1 MRKIYVLLVMNF
13 SLCLCALRAQNAES
27 WNLVWREDFGVAED
41 TLIKNFADKSNSVPG
56 HCFIDDERFCNG
68 QIVWDAAS
76 NSNICDGFYDCRPKT
91 AGASG
96 CGSIDDGFYGITSNT
111 WWAYNRWASCKNNA
125 GHFVAGKDHTG
136 NKNGA
141 MLVINSGV
149 GEGDAIFSKKIEFN
163 LCDSREY
170 RFVIY
175 VASIT
180 AYGNDDPAEP
190 SGGNADLEMNVINAT
205 TGKVVETIRT
215 GAIPYWKAEGW
226 GDSGGGIADTE
237 AERKWSEYSCE
248 FIAND
253 GDVLELQVTNW
264 GSGYNDFAIDD
275 ISLYRKDT
283 EEVPDPIISTNTIA
297 SSSTIV
303 DGCIFMAA
311 FKVPDDVLPAWKKI
325 YDNVYFLWQKSED
338 DGLTWQNV
346 LEVSGIE
353 KTSVDIEVDKE
364 VPTVYRVIITGGSSE
379 TIAEEQALYIAQN
392 GAPKDGCAY
401 YSISNTLAGVS
412 PTPDCS
418 FSESARIVW
427 KEDFGVMDSFSTRPF
442 EGAALHYYE
451 PTADGFKIGDYVVT
465 SAPDSSIKKIRQN
478 WDGTFLGYDYDGKS
492 LQDPSG
498 KPNGAFLYTYF
509 GKKSAESSE
518 NVLIEKSI
526 EGPFCKC
533 KSFNFSFQ
541 FYDFNEW
548 AGENLDVE
556 ILDDE
561 DNILGSSS
569 IEINNSN
576 SRRWVRSVTP
586 FVLPLNYS
594 GGIKFR
600 ILNATPSN
608 DWNYIS
614 FDDFQIAV
622 CGETAPKGSIQIDD
636 NPSFSLLNGF
646 SCNEEPLHTVNKLDD
661 SEWKSAFPDYGFA
674 WQYSEDGGDWSLLS
688 DKPSVTHEAEAG
700 VLVNYR
706 MVFAETAEEA
716 LNIAKNGKPNDPC
729 TIYGFSNVVGL
740 KCKDDGCR
748 APIFEFEMVKDTM
761 AICSDIEEKVT
772 LSVVQKNKTNV
783 DKMQWYSSP
792 ADKATWTAIEGAT
805 GETLSVLPADS
816 TDYLFI
822 ALNDTCYS
830 DSIFAR
836 INVHEEIRFD
846 KLKNESGVL
855 CDYDETHEI
864 SYELLSGSPTE
875 YVWNDEGGISP
886 IYSFGK
892 LTENDSIFIS
902 FYATDGVC
910 TSNVQNDTF
919 WVEKRNKFAWDKL
932 DYVVCE
938 GEDLEFTFP
947 EELAKEY
954 EESGW
959 QSMWKY
965 GDELYS
971 SNFSETFD
979 ITESVTLKNTITTE
993 VCYEDEFVFNVSFV
1007 ANPKIRLSAD
1017 KDSICLGTSVV
1028 LEAVSSEEDLLGWQL
1043 LKMVDGDKEVLS
1055 TEQQESYSIEPTED
1069 ASYFIYVSDNGC
1081 GEFSSDTVRI
1091 VVDKP
1096 VDYSFESIPEKVCAG
1111 DEVTLKA
1118 TSIGAEA
1125 KSIQWLK
1132 NGTIVSSELSF
1143 EDEPSESTAYQFE
1156 AKAGK
1161 CPVFTKTFQVDV
1173 EVSSELTITVVNSR
1187 VCEGDAV
1194 ALSATYGDSKSI
1206 EWQYSTDNVNFK
1218 SFSTDLS
1225 EEQSFAQEEE
1235 FKPTYFF
1242 RLKAEG
1248 SGLCPVVYSK
1258 TVKVEVE
1265 PKLEIEWDE
1274 DMEVCKGSS
1283 VNINFGLTEAEQ
1295 ALYDFSWTSEGAV
1308 VSNEMNYQTPDLEKS
1323 VEYTFEA
1330 KSEVCPVVSHTFGIT
1345 VQSLVELT
1353 LTADKENICEGEE
1366 VSFTA
1371 VFGTADELKW
1381 YSISENGT
1389 GSAEVI
1395 STDLVATKNITPTAS
1410 KLYWIEYGG
1419 NDVCPQ
1425 TVTSDFVLI
1434 SVEEAI
1440 KTKLS
1445 DAPDAVCYGTEVTLS
1460 ATQTAGLSDD
1470 HEWLKNGVVVTSDEE
1485 YALTDTPTENPT
1497 IYSFVTKGIYCKSD
1511 TQSVS
1516 VAVER
1521 SAELTLSSDFSELCQ
1536 DEDFTLFAEFG
1547 EATILNWEVST
1558 DGANFVKF
1566 SDELVAT
1573 QKITAEKSAAYRLS
1587 TAGTGVCEAV
1597 YSNIVNVDVEEK
1609 VTITLP
1615 NDMLVCPNVSVD
1627 LSAEVTGEPKLLV
1640 WEKKVGDG
1648 AFVAANLSGL
1658 KHTVQPTETV
1668 TYRLTADMGVCED
1681 VSDEVVVSVDEIP
1694 ELDIMVGAKE
1704 LCEGADVALSSSYP
1718 LVANLKWY
1726 VKEGNG
1732 SFVELQSGVS
1742 ELVVSPKKDATYKV
1756 VATSEV
1762 GCDAGELME
1771 EVKVYEPVEITLE
1784 DKMICEKDSV
1794 LLKIEGLKRYDEIT
1808 WSANGAN
1815 IASDATIL
1823 AKPTA
1828 TTTYEVLVKNGLCE
1842 GTAMAQVQVIA
1853 TPKVVSCEEVSNKT
1867 YQVVV
1872 ESELQPVYYDYGDGR
1887 EPTTS
1892 DLFTN
1897 VGYGKSYTI
1906 TVSNE
1911 VGCSSSYELETPT
1924 YDIVI
1929 PPYFVPENGSW
1940 KVENLDRYNNAK
1952 VKIYDRF
1959 GKLLVELDGAESE
1972 GWDGTYQGKKMPS
1985 TDYWYVITI
1994 GELDKL
2000 YSGHFTLMRGN

>member
-1 MRKIYVLLVMNF
+1 MQKECVLFLLSVLF
-13 SLCLCALRAQNAES
+13 SLCPVMAQDDDI

-41 TLIKNFADKSNSVPG
+41 TVIKNFADKSNSVPG

-226 GDSGGGIADTE
+226 GDAGGGIADTE

-283 EEVPDPIISTNTIA
+283 EEVPDPIISSNTVA
-297 SSSTIV
+297 SSSTVV
-303 DGCIFMAA
+303 DGCVFMAS
-311 FKVPDDVLPAWKKI
+311 FQVPENVLPAWKTI
-325 YDNVYFLWQKSED
+325 YDKVYFLWQKSED

-346 LEVSGIE
+346 MDVSGIDQT
-353 KTSVDIEVDKE
+353 KVDIEVDRE

-379 TIAEEQALYIAQN
+379 SIAQEQALYIAEN

-548 AGENLDVE
+548 AGENLNVE

-576 SRRWVRSVTP
+576 SRRWVRSVIP

-636 NPSFSLLNGF
+636 NPSLSLLNGF
-646 SCNEEPLHTVNKLDD
+646 SCNEEPLHAVNKLDD

-706 MVFAETAEEA
+706 MVFAETAAEA

-761 AICSDIEEKVT
+761 AICSDMEEEVT

-792 ADKATWTAIEGAT
+792 ADKATWTAIEGAI

-836 INVHEEIRFD
+836 INVHEEIWFD

-919 WVEKRNKFAWDKL
+919 WVEKRNKFAWDKF

-938 GEDLEFTFP
+938 GEKLEFEFP
-947 EELAKEY
+947 EDLVAEY
-954 EESGW
+954 EEMPWGSLW
-959 QSMWKY
+959 Y
-965 GDELYS
+965 VDDELYS
-971 SNFSETFD
+971 RNYSETFD
-979 ITESVTLKNTITTE
+979 VEGNMTIKHVIYTE
-993 VCYEDEFVFNVSFV
+993 VCYDDEFVFNVNFI
-1007 ANPKIRLSAD
+1007 AKPELLLSAEN
-1017 KDSICLGTSVV
+1017 DSVCLGASVV
-1028 LEAVSSEEDLLGWQL
+1028 LNATSSVEDLLGWQL
-1043 LKMVDGDKEVLS
+1043 VKIVDGATEIVS
-1055 TEQQESYSIEPTED
+1055 TEQKEAYTIEPTES
-1069 ASYFIYVSDNGC
+1069 ASYFIFIPDNGC

-1125 KSIQWLK
+1125 KSVQWVK
-1132 NGTIVSSELSF
+1132 NGTTVSSELSF
-1143 EDEPSESTAYQFE
+1143 EDEPSEHTSYQFVAE
-1156 AKAGK
+1156 AGV
-1161 CPVFTKTFQVDV
+1161 CPVFTKSFEVDV
-1173 EVSSELTITVVNSR
+1173 EVASDLSISTEKDYI
-1187 VCEGDAV
+1187 CEGDGIL
-1194 ALSATYGDSKSI
+1194 LSATFGETKSI
-1206 EWQYSTDNVNFK
+1206 EWQYSTDNVNFQT
-1218 SFSTDLS
+1218 FSTDLS
-1225 EEQSFAQEEE
+1225 NQISFEQLQDFYPA
-1235 FKPTYFF
+1235 YFF

-1258 TVKVEVE
+1258 TIMVEVE
-1265 PKLEIEWDE
+1265 PLLDLVWPKDKI
-1274 DMEVCKGSS
+1274 VCKGFSWDLGQ
-1283 VNINFGLTEAEQ
+1283 NLTEEQ
-1295 ALYDFSWTSEGAV
+1295 KALYSFSWELNGVEVGSDAMYKTPEMQEYSEYLYSIKSKVCPTISHKYRIAV
-1308 VSNEMNYQTPDLEKS
+1308 VTLELMTDK
-1323 VEYTFEA
+1323 EN
-1330 KSEVCPVVSHTFGIT
+1330 VCEGDDV
-1345 VQSLVELT
+1345 T
-1353 LTADKENICEGEE
+1353 LTANYTNVHDGLLWQSAPLDDSLSFETFSSDVVEKMTLNPTSSKQYWLEYSGNCVCDHE
-1366 VSFTA
+1366 VRSN
-1371 VFGTADELKW
+1371 V
-1381 YSISENGT
+1381 
-1389 GSAEVI
+1389 VV
-1395 STDLVATKNITPTAS
+1395 VA
-1410 KLYWIEYGG
+1410 
-1419 NDVCPQ
+1419 
-1425 TVTSDFVLI
+1425 
-1434 SVEEAI
+1434 VEEAI
-1440 KTKLS
+1440 EVNLE
-1445 DAPDAVCYGTEVTLS
+1445 DAPTAVCFGSEVNLT
-1460 ATQTAGLSDD
+1460 ATQTKGVDKE
-1470 HEWLKNGVVVTSDEE
+1470 HEWLINGVVVTSDEE

-1497 IYSFVTKGIYCKSD
+1497 IYSFVTKGVYCKSD

-1536 DEDFTLFAEFG
+1536 DEDFTLSAEFG

-1573 QKITAEKSAAYRLS
+1573 QKITAEKSAGYRLS

-1627 LSAEVTGEPKLLV
+1627 LSAEVIGKPALLV

-1658 KHTVQPTETV
+1658 KHTVQPTETI

-1756 VATSEV
+1756 VATSEA

-1771 EVKVYEPVEITLE
+1771 EVKVYEPVEISLE

-1794 LLKIEGLKRYDEIT
+1794 VLKIEGLKRYDEIT

-1823 AKPTA
+1823 AKPTT

-1853 TPKVVSCEEVSNKT
+1853 TPKVVFCEEVSNKT

-1994 GELDKL
+1994 GELDKV
-2000 YSGHFTLMRGN
+2000 YSGHFTLMRGS